1 MALSNFR
8 AGTPVMRPP
17 NLPLGGIAASRQPQP
32 AGGTPLES
40 ALMGRM
46 GQPVQNPAQ
55 NYATPGWWGGQ
66 QRGMQQ
72 APAAAPPRQPPPG
85 MTPEAFA
92 SFMAAAPEPS
102 KRWFDPALMS
112 PQWQRQIRPM
122 GPMANQA
129 SPAERQ
135 GFMRDV
141 AENRGWGL
149 PGSNLNTGLF
159 RPNHAVATG
168 HKNAA
173 GELQYANAPSWR
185 NPVKYGFNPS
195 GYGGG

>member
-8 AGTPVMRPP
+8 AGTPVMR
-17 NLPLGGIAASRQPQP
+17 QPIVPQGPTGLQRQP
-32 AGGTPLES
+32 AGSSPLEA
-40 ALMGRM
+40 ALMGRT

-55 NYATPGWWGGQ
+55 NYATPGWWGQQGQ
-66 QRGMQQ
+66 QQQ
-72 APAAAPPRQPPPG
+72 PAASSRPVPPG
-85 MTPEAFA
+85 MTPEAWTSWLA
-92 SFMAAAPEPS
+92 SRPAPATNS
-102 KRWFDPALMS
+102 FDPALMS
-112 PQWQRQIRPM
+112 PQWQRQIKNMPM
-122 GPMANQA
+122 PQQAN
-129 SPAERQ
+129 PAERQ

-141 AENRGWGL
+141 AENRNWGM

-185 NPVKYGFNPS
+185 NPIKYGFNPS